1 MLGENSRSM
10 QSWKN
15 VPRFHMDKIMG
26 RTDRDRKQEKLQ
38 KILKKRR
45 QRGIESFLDN
55 DTKYAST
62 TDRLEKQMEEFD
74 KIKRS
79 NDGINNQRA
88 IRNKQKKREEKIRK
102 DIEGGMF
109 GVPRNYKPS

>member
-1 MLGENSRSM
+1 
-10 QSWKN
+10 
-15 VPRFHMDKIMG
+15 
-26 RTDRDRKQEKLQ
+26 
-38 KILKKRR
+38 LKKRR

-55 DTKYAST
+55 DAKYAST
-62 TDRLEKQMEEFD
+62 TDRYEKQMEEFD
-74 KIKRS
+74 KIKKS

-88 IRNKQKKREEKIRK
+88 IRNKQRKREEKIRR

>member
-1 MLGENSRSM
+1 
-10 QSWKN
+10 
-15 VPRFHMDKIMG
+15 MG
-26 RTDRDRKQEKLQ
+26 RTDRDRKQEKLE

-55 DTKYAST
+55 DAKYAST
-62 TDRLEKQMEEFD
+62 TDRYEKQMEEFD
-74 KIKRS
+74 KIKKS

-88 IRNKQKKREEKIRK
+88 IRNKQRKREEKIRR